1 MTGAMMESTLR
12 LLSGQGKEVLVVLP
26 PNADAFLTE
35 MRGYLKIEHVT
46 VLPKIFFYKNK
57 RSIIGKS
64 RNS

>member
-1 MTGAMMESTLR
+1 MNGAMMESTLR
-12 LLSGQGKEVLVVLP
+12 LLTGQGKEVLVVLP

-35 MRGYLKIEHVT
+35 MRAYLKIEHVT